1 MKHTLLNVDHVQVSI
16 GKTHILKDISFSVAK
31 GEIVALIGANGA
43 GKTTTLQSIMSLHR
57 VQSGSITFHSARE
70 TAADPVDITHWTTE
84 KVVAA
89 GISLCPEGRQ
99 IFSSLSVRENIIIGS
114 YLRRDTVEIKED
126 IAYVYDLF
134 PILHDRQYQK
144 AGNLSGGEQM
154 MLAVGRAMMSRPE
167 LLLLDEPSLGLAP
180 LMVEKIFSLIQQIH
194 RDGTSILLVE
204 QNAAKALDIAD
215 HVSVL
220 EVGRIT
226 LQGTGSELKHNKDVQ
241 KAYLGVV

>member
-1 MKHTLLNVDHVQVSI
+1 
-16 GKTHILKDISFSVAK
+16 
-31 GEIVALIGANGA
+31 
-43 GKTTTLQSIMSLHR
+43 
-57 VQSGSITFHSARE
+57 
-70 TAADPVDITHWTTE
+70 
-84 KVVAA
+84 
-89 GISLCPEGRQ
+89 
-99 IFSSLSVRENIIIGS
+99 
-114 YLRRDTVEIKED
+114 LRRDTAEIKED

>member
-1 MKHTLLNVDHVQVSI
+1 MKHTLLNVDHIQVSI

-57 VQSGSITFHSARE
+57 VQSGAITFHSARE
-70 TAADPVDITHWTTE
+70 ASAEPLDITHWSTE
-84 KVVAA
+84 KVVAS

-114 YLRRDTVEIKED
+114 YLRRDTAEIKED

-194 RDGTSILLVE
+194 QDGTSILLVE

-220 EVGRIT
+220 EVGRLT